1 MLDLLD
7 ELETDRTR
15 LTMVRKHPM
24 PFPPEPFKW
33 IFIRI
38 TQSAIRYADA
48 HEGRRNLWLKVIDF
62 FGLGFDS

>member
-1 MLDLLD
+1 
-7 ELETDRTR
+7 
-15 LTMVRKHPM
+15 M

-38 TQSAIRYADA
+38 TQSAIRYADE
-48 HEGRRNLWLKVIDF
+48 HEGRRNLWLKLIDL